1 MISTFINIIGLIIAL
16 VVICVECGIGKKIIE
31 NTYSFK
37 YEGRY
42 IYDPEKLAKTRKI
55 TTIVS
60 VANCAVVVINLIL
73 AIWVTE

>member
-1 MISTFINIIGLIIAL
+1 MIATFINTIGLIIAFGL
-16 VVICVECGIGKKIIE
+16 ICIECNIGKKVVE

-42 IYDPEKLAKTRKI
+42 IYDPEMLAKREKI
-55 TTIVS
+55 TAIVS
-60 VANCAVVVINLIL
+60 FVNFVVIVINIIL